1 MNLNKVILVG
11 RLTQDPQIRTTS
23 SGQSVCSFGLA
34 TNRVWTNQTTNQR
47 EEKTDFHNIVLWG
60 KLAEISSQY
69 LKKGNL
75 LLVEGRI
82 QNRSWQDSSGNKR
95 YKTEIIAEN
104 IQLPPKSMTPQT
116 ITPQTSNKFSQQE
129 NIPIIEEGKDEEK
142 PSSAEKPQANLTTN
156 HPSEDDEEIDIEKIP
171 F

>member
-11 RLTQDPQIRTTS
+11 RLTQDPQIRATP
-23 SGQSVCSFGLA
+23 SGQTVGSFGLA
-34 TNRVWTNQTTNQR
+34 TNRVWTNQATNQR

-60 KLAEISSQY
+60 KLAEIASQY

-82 QNRSWQDSSGNKR
+82 QNRSWQDPSGNKR

-104 IQLPPKSMTPQT
+104 IQLPPKSMTPQRN
-116 ITPQTSNKFSQQE
+116 NKFSQQE
-129 NIPIIEEGKDEEK
+129 NIPIIEENEAPPQKQE
-142 PSSAEKPQANLTTN
+142 PQANLTTN